1 MSRCSICN
9 IKVKLNY
16 YECKCDTP
24 EGTRKKFCSNHR
36 FPFAHDC
43 PIDFKKINENKLSKL
58 NPVVKPSKVEVI

>member
-16 YECKCDTP
+16 YECKCDSS
-24 EGTRKKFCSNHR
+24 KKFCANHR